1 MLSPKYRTLAK
12 HAAWRVLK
20 LIHGRDIVPLRVLRG
35 PARGAILSL
44 DVRSQGAYWIGNYD
58 EYAFA
63 RLPFR
68 RYLRAGAVAWDC
80 GAFVGYYA
88 AVFRKIVGATGR
100 VIVFEASSKNYPP
113 LAALPALNRWS
124 NVEIRRE
131 AVGGDHCEIE
141 FVSNLGGASGPFG
154 LSKQYAKDEFLEVE
168 RVPCRGVDELVFER
182 GVPPPD
188 FIKFDLESAE
198 EFALHNGPC
207 TFAERRPAILLEL
220 HGEAARDAAGRFLET
235 YRYAATTVDRLEV
248 FAAVDEGRWL
258 RSLRTHAV
266 RDLGELR
273 ALGFLPHMLLTLPQE
288 HPDWVATAAP

>member
-1 MLSPKYRTLAK
+1 M
-12 HAAWRVLK
+12 
-20 LIHGRDIVPLRVLRG
+20 PLRVLRG
-35 PARGAILSL
+35 PARGAILNL
-44 DVRSQGAYWIGNYD
+44 DVRSQGSYWIGNYD

-88 AVFRKIVGATGR
+88 AVFRKIVGESGR
-100 VIVFEASSKNYPP
+100 VIVFEASSKNYAP
-113 LAALPALNRWS
+113 LAALPALNRWN

-154 LSKQYAKDEFLEVE
+154 LSKQYAKDGPLEVE
-168 RVPCRGVDELVFER
+168 RVPCRGVDELVFEL
-182 GVPPPD
+182 GVPLPD

-198 EFALHNGPC
+198 EFALHNGPR
-207 TFAERRPAILLEL
+207 TFAERRPALLLEL

-235 YRYAATTVDRLEV
+235 YRYGATSVGQLADLTDSS
-248 FAAVDEGRWL
+248 AIQWL
-258 RSLRTHAV
+258 HSLRVHAV
-266 RDLGELR
+266 RNLAELR

-288 HPDWVATAAP
+288 HPDWTATDNC